1 MPEWRPAE
9 EFSELGGRNEQ
20 EFVGLEAPVLAVDD
34 DRVMREFF
42 KIVLEATSLKLM
54 VAGSVDEAITELEH
68 HGLDR
73 FGCIVTDYSMPGQ
86 NGLDLVRW
94 VKSRDPGLE
103 VVLLTAEDDK
113 ETVKQALR
121 AGAFDFLEKPVGPQ
135 ELIKVV
141 RSALHKTEFNRED
154 KNKRYVIKS
163 LIGKGGTGSVYIARD
178 RHLNRKV
185 ALKRLTLDDKAGVD
199 QEELLEEA
207 LRLAKLQHPN
217 IVHIFDCG
225 FDEQGA
231 YLIMEYISGVSL
243 EESYAP
249 GEAWE
254 TGPLVRVAW
263 QALNA
268 LSYAHG
274 EGYVHLD
281 IKPSNI
287 MLTEHGGSV
296 QHVKLIDFGISEMV
310 GRSRLIEKRRK
321 YIMGSPLYI
330 SPEQLQFRPADCRS
344 DLYSLGCVLYL
355 MASGQEAA
363 ASDSVDGVIRNH
375 LTGNIPSLSSKAP
388 LFPESLSEWIMGLLR
403 KDPEERYPSANQARS
418 DFVRRLEDLNISV
431 LGMS

>member
-1 MPEWRPAE
+1 MSEKTIYIYQDGSQTGPITPAQATAFFRNQPVEGAFVWTPGMPEWRPAE

-281 IKPSNI
+281 IESPVISCSPS
-287 MLTEHGGSV
+287 T
-296 QHVKLIDFGISEMV
+296 V
-310 GRSRLIEKRRK
+310 GVFS
-321 YIMGSPLYI
+321 M
-330 SPEQLQFRPADCRS
+330 
-344 DLYSLGCVLYL
+344 
-355 MASGQEAA
+355 
-363 ASDSVDGVIRNH
+363 
-375 LTGNIPSLSSKAP
+375 
-388 LFPESLSEWIMGLLR
+388 
-403 KDPEERYPSANQARS
+403 
-418 DFVRRLEDLNISV
+418 
-431 LGMS
+431 